1 MIEEYIVYADDSE
14 VLVQVLHKKI
24 IAAGPLLRP
33 FIGKKLRQLDEKV
46 KEERWLMRLIP
57 QLQLTPKQLEPTSST
72 VADPS

>member
-24 IAAGPLLRP
+24 IATGPLLRN

-46 KEERWLMRLIP
+46 KEERWLLRLIP
-57 QLQLTPKQLEPTSST
+57 QSQSTPKLQEPISST